1 MPFGHSHIFS
11 DENTYMFYAGLC
23 SLLNQEEVEE
33 TVCPPE
39 WESNLEIE
47 KVRH

>member
-1 MPFGHSHIFS
+1 MNSFEEMPSGHSHALFA
-11 DENTYMFYAGLC
+11 ENTYLFYAGLC

-39 WESNLEIE
+39 WETN
-47 KVRH
+47 